1 MADMVKFGADSIFQ
15 VGDECNDADIETLIA
30 EGEAR
35 ANALVEKATN
45 ISKEKM
51 NMLDFEMNS
60 MNLYSFEDVDYQ
72 KQRREE
78 ENIKL
83 NELVR
88 ALITE
93 ENVARGGRRKTVKTN
108 LAESNLCPKFFQGR
122 SGAVVGVSDET
133 KKKKLQIVQDYRFFP
148 DPDRLRELLEKE
160 LDSKFY

>member
-1 MADMVKFGADSIFQ
+1 
-15 VGDECNDADIETLIA
+15 
-30 EGEAR
+30 
-35 ANALVEKATN
+35 
-45 ISKEKM
+45 
-51 NMLDFEMNS
+51 

-133 KKKKLQIVQDYRFFP
+133 KKKKLQIV
-148 DPDRLRELLEKE
+148 
-160 LDSKFY
+160 